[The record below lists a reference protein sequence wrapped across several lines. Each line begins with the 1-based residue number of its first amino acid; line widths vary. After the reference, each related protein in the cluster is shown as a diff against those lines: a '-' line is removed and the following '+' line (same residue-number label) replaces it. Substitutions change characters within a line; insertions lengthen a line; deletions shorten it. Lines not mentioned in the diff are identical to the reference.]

1 MKLDFSAL
9 AQPAAKTRGQVGTT
23 GTPAFTRVCA
33 SPPAQPGAGTTGD
46 KPAALVLASDLVVAV
61 PAACPPVSPVCPQ
74 AANAEKLNAGAVSP
88 ASPLVPVETV
98 QVAAAPFVREDPDG
112 ETRAGARF
120 NTCTDCLHLLRRG
133 TCGVPV
139 AAWLLTAEEGFG
151 IAWPPEG
158 HGAACPAFTGKTPTA
173 AANQPYRL
181 TNEDA
186 DRCHAPCWDDA
197 EIARFLDRRGRLIRW
212 GWAEPDAENLAER
225 LTLRDREH
233 DERVSC
239 TDCGH
244 YRPGRCG
251 NHRRAGLQSPE
262 VDRDLAATL
271 QRCPGFLP

>member
-1 MKLDFSAL
+1 MGAAALIERAGEAGVRLSVADGKLIATPLAALSDELRAELRANKPELLAALSPPPSA
-9 AQPAAKTRGQVGTT
+9 
-23 GTPAFTRVCA
+23 TPARTCA
-33 SPPAQPGAGTTGD
+33 G
-46 KPAALVLASDLVVAV
+46 
-61 PAACPPVSPVCPQ
+61 
-74 AANAEKLNAGAVSP
+74 
-88 ASPLVPVETV
+88 
-98 QVAAAPFVREDPDG
+98 
-112 ETRAGARF
+112 
-120 NTCTDCLHLLRRG
+120 CLHRLKPG
-133 TCGVPV
+133 TCEEPV
-139 AAWLLTAEEGFG
+139 AAGLLTLAEGFG

-251 NHRRAGLQSPE
+251 NHRRAGLQSPD